1 MKPAT
6 ANSPPAKSAATIHT
20 SVTCPFCS
28 LLCDDLELSE
38 RGGKLKITAG
48 LCARA
53 QSGFERATTTLPA
66 RVDGEESSLTKA
78 VAAAASLL
86 RAAKHPLFGGLGT
99 DVAGMRAILALADRT
114 GGVVDHML
122 GDGMYRNILA
132 MQDRGW
138 MMTTMTEVKNRA
150 DLVIFANLDAVSDHP
165 RFFERNIWN
174 RESLFGLATGER
186 QIVYL
191 GDGLNTKPGISASG
205 RKPMHLKNEPARL
218 GEVIGALRALLAGQ
232 SLQATE
238 IAGVKVT
245 ELSKLI
251 AMMKAAKYGVI
262 IWSPPRL
269 PFASGDLIV
278 EAMCDLAKEVNAFTR
293 CSGFALGGNEA
304 ILTAGAV
311 CAWQSGYQ
319 LRTDFGAGYPEFD
332 PTRNATARLL
342 ECGDI
347 DLLFWTSTFLT
358 GHTPPKTKAAT
369 ILLAPPL
376 PDLDTRGCA
385 VYIPVGTPGVDHRG
399 QMCRV
404 DNVVSL
410 PLHQVRDSTVS
421 SVAKVCEQILHAI

>member
-6 ANSPPAKSAATIHT
+6 ASQSTAGAAGTVHT

-28 LLCDDLELSE
+28 LLCDDLEITDRDGSLT
-38 RGGKLKITAG
+38 ITANT
-48 LCARA
+48 CSRAR
-53 QSGFERATTTLPA
+53 SGFERATIDAVP
-66 RVDGEESSLTKA
+66 RVAGKA
-78 VAAAASLL
+78 VPEAEAIAAAAALL
-86 RAAKHPLFGGLGT
+86 RKSRHPLFGGLGT
-99 DVAGMRAILALADRT
+99 DVAGMRSLLALADRN
-114 GGVVDHML
+114 GGIVDHML

-174 RESLFGLATGER
+174 RDSMFGLPTAKR

-191 GDGLNTKPGISASG
+191 GDGLNTRPGISPDG
-205 RKPMHLKNEPARL
+205 RKPMHIRNQPERL
-218 GEVIGALRALLAGQ
+218 GELIGALRALVAGQ
-232 SLQATE
+232 TLQAKTV
-238 IAGVKVT
+238 AGVKMS
-245 ELSKLI
+245 ELGKLVE
-251 AMMKAAKYGVI
+251 MMKASKYGVI

-269 PFASGDLIV
+269 PFASADLTV
-278 EAMCDLAKEVNAFTR
+278 EAICDLVKELNTHSRF
-293 CSGFALGGNEA
+293 SGFALGGNEA

-319 LRTDFGAGYPEFD
+319 LRTDFGTGYPEFD
-332 PTRNATARLL
+332 PTRYATTRLL
-342 ECGDI
+342 ENNDV

-358 GHTPPKTKAAT
+358 GHTPPKSTVPT
-369 ILLAPPL
+369 ILLAPAIEGV
-376 PDLDTRGCA
+376 DASSCA

-410 PLHQVRDSTVS
+410 PLHQVRASGLPG
-421 SVAKVCEQILHAI
+421 VAQVCDQILKSL

>member
-6 ANSPPAKSAATIHT
+6 ASPSAASDAVVHT

-28 LLCDDLELSE
+28 LLCDDLEITD
-38 RGGKLKITAG
+38 RGGELSITANT
-48 LCARA
+48 CSRAR
-53 QSGFERATTTLPA
+53 SGFERPTASLPPLVNGKPVA
-66 RVDGEESSLTKA
+66 IAEA
-78 VAAAASLL
+78 IAAAARLA
-86 RAAKHPLFGGLGT
+86 RQANHPLFGGLGT
-99 DVAGMRAILALADRT
+99 DVAGMRSILALADRT
-114 GGVVDHML
+114 GGIVDHML

-138 MMTTMTEVKNRA
+138 IMTTMTEVKNRA
-150 DLVIFANLDAVSDHP
+150 DVVIFANLDAVSDHP

-174 RESLFGLATGER
+174 ESSMFGLPTTKR

-191 GDGLNTKPGISASG
+191 GDGLNTKPGISPDG
-205 RKPMHLKNEPARL
+205 RKPLHLRNQPERL
-218 GEVIGALRALLAGQ
+218 GELIGALRALVAGQ
-232 SLQATE
+232 PMQARSV
-238 IAGVKVT
+238 AGVKVS
-245 ELSKLI
+245 ELNRLI
-251 AMMKAAKYGVI
+251 ETMQAAKYGVI

-278 EAMCDLAKEVNAFTR
+278 EAICDLVKELNAHTR
-293 CSGFALGGNEA
+293 FSGFALGGNEA

-332 PTRNATARLL
+332 PTRYATARLL
-342 ECGDI
+342 AGGDV

-358 GHTPPKTKAAT
+358 GHTPPKSKAPT
-369 ILLAPPL
+369 VLLAPPL
-376 PDLDTRGCA
+376 PGLETAGCA

-410 PLHQVRDSTVS
+410 PLHQVRDSSLPT
-421 SVAKVCEQILHAI
+421 VAKVCDQILQAL